1 MWNESIASRFCRG
14 PHALECDANIS
25 GSFHAHRRTRNK
37 LLNHLGIEVLHRELT
52 KKRNKVL
59 PNVSPV
65 VDCRGISELT
75 QHFFFP
81 VLSEVSELGR
91 WPWPIADFVD
101 VSDSVVQRPLSKSF
115 RWIVL
120 KRPNRLFASDTLP
133 NPAHENI
140 FTPSAIPG
148 LPVKPQL
155 SLLIP
160 ASRHRV
166 SFSR

>member
-59 PNVSPV
+59 PNVRTI
-65 VDCRGISELT
+65 VDCRRIPVLA

-81 VLSEVSELGR
+81 VLSEV
-91 WPWPIADFVD
+91 
-101 VSDSVVQRPLSKSF
+101 
-115 RWIVL
+115 
-120 KRPNRLFASDTLP
+120 
-133 NPAHENI
+133 
-140 FTPSAIPG
+140 
-148 LPVKPQL
+148 
-155 SLLIP
+155 
-160 ASRHRV
+160 
-166 SFSR
+166 